1 MLRPAQLSVQHCVGQ
16 RQLSEGRIAKTE
28 DRFGSSVPVGDF
40 RMQPFGPEIVA
51 MVDRHARTT
60 AVAIKT
66 FSPARAKVKFQGR
79 IQPVDATH

>member
-1 MLRPAQLSVQHCVGQ
+1 
-16 RQLSEGRIAKTE
+16 
-28 DRFGSSVPVGDF
+28 
-40 RMQPFGPEIVA
+40 MQPLGPEIVA